1 MSPTWQ
7 APAAGRHTLPAGCL
21 ASAGL
26 LGLGRSQHS
35 AWLSARAADVHSV
48 AVWPAGCWH
57 VSLVPLQVS
66 AVHGLPSSVHAVPLA
81 CLASAGQLALEPVQ
95 VSARSHSPTTAR
107 HTVLAGWKASR
118 AEERS
123 VGTQLGAPWQTPAA
137 AQHTVPARPAGCWH
151 VSLVP
156 LQVSAVHGLPS
167 SVHAVPLA
175 CLASAGQLALEPVQ
189 VSARS
194 HSPTAARHT
203 VLAGWK
209 AS

>member
-81 CLASAGQLALEPVQ
+81 CLASA
-95 VSARSHSPTTAR
+95 RS
-107 HTVLAGWKASR
+107 
-118 AEERS
+118 EERR
-123 VGTQLGAPWQTPAA
+123 VGKECGSWQ
-137 AQHTVPARPAGCWH
+137 
-151 VSLVP
+151 
-156 LQVSAVHGLPS
+156 
-167 SVHAVPLA
+167 
-175 CLASAGQLALEPVQ
+175 
-189 VSARS
+189 
-194 HSPTAARHT
+194 SPTASRQI
-203 VLAGWK
+203 V
-209 AS
+209 